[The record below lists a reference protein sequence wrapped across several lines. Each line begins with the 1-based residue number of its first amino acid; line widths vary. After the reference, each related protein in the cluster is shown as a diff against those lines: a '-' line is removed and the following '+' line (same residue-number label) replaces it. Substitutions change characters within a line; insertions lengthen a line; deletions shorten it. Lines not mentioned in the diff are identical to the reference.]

1 MWQDQFLHVVSQ
13 NKVIDPS
20 TLIPLQEGFLGPIHT
35 YSCVTFYLSE
45 EHLHISWHLQSQ
57 QNSSLYSPEH
67 AVTLTDTDAA
77 DHSVLV
83 QRVLT
88 QKLTDDVPSKAEAY
102 DHQQCE
108 GVGSFDRVHHCRKLP
123 GTTWI
128 KEDVLS
134 LRCFD
139 VSSLSD
145 VCDCVWWGSS
155 LLCVWR
161 PVANVTVGEQ
171 AWCGELQVRQS
182 SQVVKYCAAVTLPL
196 GVIHKGPNVFVLTMV
211 TDSRADHHGNITWH
225 TDIKMGVMI
234 QRHNNIQLSFTTLF
248 LFYICGF
255 RIHFWSK
262 NKVLVKCTE
271 RFTTF
276 GSKCWPSDFCVK
288 PFMILNAWM

>member
-1 MWQDQFLHVVSQ
+1 MHQSWEGSEPNYRHSPHDSVVNLHQRRGCEQLAEVDFANATGAGEKTTPNGHKPVHKYDWLTKPQQEVCSPVWQDQFLHVVGQ

-20 TLIPLQEGFLGPIHT
+20 TLIPLQEGFLGPTHT
-35 YSCVTFYLSE
+35 YSHVTFYLSK

-57 QNSSLYSPEH
+57 QHSSFYPPEG

-83 QRVLT
+83 RRVLT
-88 QKLTDDVPSKAEAY
+88 QKLTDDVPSKAEAH

-108 GVGSFDRVHHCRKLP
+108 GVGSFDRVHHCRIFP

-139 VSSLSD
+139 VSSSLSD
-145 VCDCVWWGSS
+145 VCDFWWGSS
-155 LLCVWR
+155 LLCVGQ
-161 PVANVTVGEQ
+161 PVATVTVGEQ
-171 AWCGELQVRQS
+171 AWRGELQVRQS

-211 TDSRADHHGNITWH
+211 TDSRADHHGNIT
-225 TDIKMGVMI
+225 
-234 QRHNNIQLSFTTLF
+234 
-248 LFYICGF
+248 
-255 RIHFWSK
+255 
-262 NKVLVKCTE
+262 
-271 RFTTF
+271 
-276 GSKCWPSDFCVK
+276 
-288 PFMILNAWM
+288 

>member
-1 MWQDQFLHVVSQ
+1 MWQDQFLHVVGQ

-20 TLIPLQEGFLGPIHT
+20 TLIPLQEGFLGPTHT
-35 YSCVTFYLSE
+35 YSRVTFYLSE
-45 EHLHISWHLQSQ
+45 EHLQISWHLQSQ
-57 QNSSLYSPEH
+57 QNSSVYPPEG

-83 QRVLT
+83 RRVLT
-88 QKLTDDVPSKAEAY
+88 QKLTDDVPSKAEAH

-139 VSSLSD
+139 VFSLSD

-171 AWCGELQVRQS
+171 AWRSELQVRQS

-196 GVIHKGPNVFVLTMV
+196 GVIHKSPNVFVLTMV
-211 TDSRADHHGNITWH
+211 TYSRADHHGNITWH

-234 QRHNNIQLSFTTLF
+234 RQHNIQLSFTTLF
-248 LFYICGF
+248 LFYMRGF
-255 RIHFWSK
+255 RIHFWPK
-262 NKVLVKCTE
+262 NKVHN
-271 RFTTF
+271 F
-276 GSKCWPSDFCVK
+276 
-288 PFMILNAWM
+288 